1 MIVIRNENINEY
13 RETETVIREAFWNHY
28 SPGCNDHYLVHIM
41 RDCPTFIPELDLVAV
56 DDNKLIGVTMSL
68 KSCIK
73 GDDGKIYD
81 VISLGPIGVCP
92 GYQRQGVGGMLLA
105 ESKEIAKRMG
115 YRAILLCGDPDYYTR
130 QGFVAAETYGIR
142 NSENMFAD
150 ALHVCELYSG
160 ALIGVSGRYF
170 EDEIYDVDE
179 AAAEKFDKLFP
190 PKEIISGTP
199 MQMKFDRMVQ
209 RVKPYLS
216 R

>member
-56 DDNKLIGVTMSL
+56 DDNKLIGATMSL

-81 VISLGPIGVCP
+81 VISLGPIGVRP
-92 GYQRQGVGGMLLA
+92 DYQRQGIGGMLLA

-130 QGFVAAETYGIR
+130 QGFMAAETYGIR

-160 ALIGVSGRYF
+160 ALAGVSGRYF

-179 AAAEKFDKLFP
+179 AVAEKFDKLFP
-190 PKEIISGTP
+190 PKETVSGT
-199 MQMKFDRMVQ
+199 QTQKKFDRMVQ
-209 RVKPYLS
+209 QLRPYLP

>member
-1 MIVIRNENINEY
+1 MIVIRNEKINEY

-28 SPGCNDHYLVHIM
+28 SPGCNDHYLIHIM
-41 RDCPTFIPELDLVAV
+41 RDCPAFIPELDLIAV
-56 DDNKLIGVTMSL
+56 DDNKIIGATMSL

-81 VISLGPIGVCP
+81 VISLGPIGVRP
-92 GYQRQGVGGMLLA
+92 DYQRQGIGGMLLA
-105 ESKEIAKRMG
+105 ESKEIARRMA
-115 YRAILLCGDPDYYTR
+115 YRAILLCGDPDYYIR
-130 QGFVAAETYGIR
+130 HDFIAAETYGIR
-142 NSENMFAD
+142 NSENMFED

-160 ALIGVSGRYF
+160 ALAGVSGRYF

-179 AAAEKFDKLFP
+179 AAAEKFDTLFP

-209 RVKPYLS
+209 RVKPYLP